1 MAANEAGKLGKIS
14 IHIPRVVPRPPQ
26 PQSPG
31 LSEALDSRERGRGG
45 ARGRGKRGLEGLKK
59 IPLLS
64 SLLAAEK
71 EPLPPG
77 GVSGKEKRIISNV
90 VYLGSKLH
98 NSRRACSGRKIVRG
112 NVLPKRKSLN

>member
-45 ARGRGKRGLEGLKK
+45 ARGREQRGLEGLKK
-59 IPLLS
+59 IPLLA
-64 SLLAAEK
+64 SLLAAEE

-77 GVSGKEKRIISNV
+77 EVSGKEKRIICNV

-98 NSRRACSGRKIVRG
+98 NSRRAAADEK
-112 NVLPKRKSLN
+112 